1 MTKYS
6 FHNVSQRFTTFLILF
21 LMLAANRGV
30 AQNGNGRSTPT
41 SSNSGCGIT
50 PELVQKME
58 AQNRSLPKWVAP
70 LNSSGALLRG
80 EAACSKVQST
90 KYIKLHFHYIQ
101 KGDGTGNFRANDDG
115 HVGTPQYISGLTGY
129 TYAQALVAGA
139 NSRHATNYHSLL
151 PNPNTTPVLPIRV
164 QYLLGSV
171 DFICNQAI
179 YNQGVSI
186 DLDQV
191 DVLYG
196 AQDRG
201 QSIHVFMTADITSGV
216 ESGRALVIPDDIS
229 NYPYLNCH
237 INAWPGSDP
246 NKPWD
251 GPSLGAAHVLNHE
264 VGHLLGLKH
273 DDFSDDCADTQDHPG
288 CVDIGDTRDVRC
300 NSWLFISNNLM
311 ISKGFRYQDAITPCQ
326 IDRMQTR
333 MLGNLSSYVEQ
344 CIQECSPATPSFT
357 LLNNTICS
365 KASQIVTIYPSNT
378 ANSTKWKVKVIKPS
392 GQVYMNAWQTGV
404 IPSSINLN
412 ATLSMNFTSVGNYT
426 ITLYADNFPNCPGEE
441 SWTENLTVLS
451 STHIDC
457 RRGGGVLRTA
467 SVVTPNP
474 SQGSFSINYEL
485 SQTSDI
491 SMMLIDPIGNLVKV
505 LLPMGKQSIGVIQRD
520 FQMRL
525 QPGLYQI
532 LINED
537 GVVEKFPLTITR

>member
-1 MTKYS
+1 
-6 FHNVSQRFTTFLILF
+6 
-21 LMLAANRGV
+21 MLAANFVV
-30 AQNGNGRSTPT
+30 AQNGIGRSTPN

-50 PELVQKME
+50 PELIQKME
-58 AQNRSLPKWVAP
+58 AQNRSLPKWIAP
-70 LNSSGALLRG
+70 QNTNGALLRG
-80 EAACSKVQST
+80 EPACSKVQST

-101 KGDGTGNFRANDDG
+101 KGNGTGNFRATDDG
-115 HVGTPQYISGLTGY
+115 HVGTSQHISGLTGY
-129 TYAQALVAGA
+129 SYAQDLVAGA
-139 NSRHATNYHSLL
+139 NSRHATNHQSLL

-164 QYLLGSV
+164 QYLLGSI
-171 DFICNQAI
+171 DFICNEAI
-179 YNQGVSI
+179 YNQGVYL
-186 DLDQV
+186 DLPQM

-201 QSIHVFMTADITSGV
+201 QSIHVFMTADTRSGV
-216 ESGRALVIPDDIS
+216 ESGRAVVIPNEVS
-229 NYPYLNCH
+229 VYPFLNCH
-237 INAWPGSDP
+237 VNAWPGSDP
-246 NKPWD
+246 NKPWN
-251 GPSLGAAHVLNHE
+251 GPAFGAGQLLNHE
-264 VGHLLGLKH
+264 IGHLLSLKH
-273 DDFSDDCADTQDHPG
+273 DDLFDDCADTQEHPG
-288 CVDIGDTRDVRC
+288 CTDIGDVQTDPLC
-300 NSWLFISNNLM
+300 SSWLYISNNLM
-311 ISKGFRYQDAITPCQ
+311 IPRGNRYQNALTPCQ
-326 IDRMQTR
+326 LDKIQARL
-333 MLGNLSSYVEQ
+333 LGNLSSYVEQ

-365 KASQIVTIYPSNT
+365 KASQIVTIYSSNT

-404 IPSSINLN
+404 LPSSINLN
-412 ATLSMNFTSVGNYT
+412 ATLGMNFTSVGNYT

-505 LLPMGKQSIGVIQRD
+505 LLPMGKQPIGVIQRD